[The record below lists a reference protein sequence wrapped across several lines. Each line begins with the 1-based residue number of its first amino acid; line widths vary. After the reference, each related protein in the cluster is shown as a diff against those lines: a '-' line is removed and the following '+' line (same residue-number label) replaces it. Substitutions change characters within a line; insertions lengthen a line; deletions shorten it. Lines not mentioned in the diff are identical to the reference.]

1 MKVFYPSLIL
11 MGFIFFIACNKGPSQ
26 EELNK
31 YLEAIADQENQV
43 LQKLN
48 NLIDVYDSFN
58 STGEL
63 QEAYKAVYAQLDK
76 SEKAVKN
83 IKGFEDDD
91 ILRAS
96 ALEFFKEIK
105 SLLDNEHKRII
116 ELYSM
121 PDDQFKDKEQA
132 ELESLRDSASKKA
145 DAIMTKA
152 EKAYSTFESRY
163 VKK

>member
-1 MKVFYPSLIL
+1 MKVFYSSLIFI
-11 MGFIFFIACNKGPSQ
+11 GFVFFISCNKGPTQ

-58 STGEL
+58 STAEL
-63 QEAYKAVYAQLDK
+63 QEAYKAVYAQLDT
-76 SEKAVKN
+76 SEIAVKN
-83 IKGFEDDD
+83 IKGFENDD
-91 ILRAS
+91 ILKAS
-96 ALEFFKEIK
+96 ALEFFNEIK

-132 ELESLRDSASKKA
+132 ELESLRDSTGKKA
-145 DAIMTKA
+145 DAIMAKA
-152 EKAYSTFESRY
+152 EKAYSTFESSY
-163 VKK
+163 LKN